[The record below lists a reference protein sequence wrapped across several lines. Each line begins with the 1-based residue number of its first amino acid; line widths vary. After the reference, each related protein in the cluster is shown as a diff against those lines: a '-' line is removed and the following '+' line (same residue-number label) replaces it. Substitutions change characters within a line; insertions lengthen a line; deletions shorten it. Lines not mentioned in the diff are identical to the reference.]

1 MSTEF
6 EQLKSIA
13 EQAKQTAM
21 REAIKTEQLNNEKSR
36 IFDDLEEK
44 LEQPIKKVETA
55 ESIAAELKESIV
67 SNMGEYKKVL
77 RELGYNV

>member
-1 MSTEF
+1 MPTEF

-21 REAIKTEQLNNEKSR
+21 REAIKTEQLNDEKGR
-36 IFDDLEEK
+36 IFEDLEETF
-44 LEQPIKKVETA
+44 EQPIKEVETA
-55 ESIAAELKESIV
+55 EAIAAELKESIT
-67 SNMGEYKKVL
+67 SNMVEYRKVL

>member
-21 REAIKTEQLNNEKSR
+21 REAIKTEQLNDEKSR
-36 IFDDLEEK
+36 IFEDLEEK